1 MNKLFL
7 ESVFMTTRQ
16 ATQNIINQHIN
27 QTNT

>member
-7 ESVFMTTRQ
+7 ESVFMTTHL

-27 QTNT
+27 QINT